1 MRRLVRAAPAG
12 GWPSS
17 AAIATVTLDFDA
29 RHRRRVRIDLDG
41 GGEALLD
48 LERAVALASG
58 DGLQAESGEW
68 IAVVAAR
75 EPVLEIEATDAHL
88 RMRLAWHLGNRHVPA
103 EITADGIRIRP
114 DHVLRA
120 MLEQLGARVRE
131 AHAAFQPEGGAYT
144 DASRTH
150 AQAQGDGSLHARARS
165 HAHAHPHPHA
175 HDHPHRHPHGHA
187 HAHEDPQP
195 EPHPHPDAPEPERRH
210 A

>member
-12 GWPSS
+12 DWPSS
-17 AAIATVTLDFDA
+17 AAVATVTLDFDA
-29 RHRRRVRIDLDG
+29 RHRRRIRIDLDGG

-48 LERAVALASG
+48 LERAVALAAG

-68 IAVVAAR
+68 VAVVAAP
-75 EPVLEIEATDAHL
+75 EPVLEIEAADARL

-131 AHAAFQPEGGAYT
+131 AHAAFQPEGGAYAET
-144 DASRTH
+144 RRAHVHAHGEAAPGEHADAHAHAHADAHSH
-150 AQAQGDGSLHARARS
+150 AQAHAHPPGEPHS
-165 HAHAHPHPHA
+165 HAHA
-175 HDHPHRHPHGHA
+175 
-187 HAHEDPQP
+187 
-195 EPHPHPDAPEPERRH
+195 PDPERRH

>member
-1 MRRLVRAAPAG
+1 MRRLVRAASAG
-12 GWPSS
+12 QWPSS
-17 AAIATVTLDFDA
+17 AAVATVTLDFDA
-29 RHRRRVRIDLDG
+29 RHRRRIRIDLDGG

-48 LERAVALASG
+48 LERAVALAAG

-68 IAVVAAR
+68 VAVVAAP
-75 EPVLEIEATDAHL
+75 EPVLEIEAADARL

-131 AHAAFQPEGGAYT
+131 AHVAFQPEGGAYA
-144 DASRTH
+144 DATRAHAHSHSHAHGDADSHGH
-150 AQAQGDGSLHARARS
+150 AQS
-165 HAHAHPHPHA
+165 HAHAHPHPHPHS
-175 HDHPHRHPHGHA
+175 HDHPHPHSHPH
-187 HAHEDPQP
+187 D
-195 EPHPHPDAPEPERRH
+195 PERRH

>member
-12 GWPSS
+12 QWPSS

-29 RHRRRVRIDLDG
+29 RHRRRIRIDLDDD

-48 LERAVALASG
+48 LERAVALAAG

-68 IAVVAAR
+68 VAVVAAS
-75 EPVLEIEATDAHL
+75 EPVLEIEAADARL

-131 AHAAFQPEGGAYT
+131 AHAAFQPEGGAYA
-144 DASRTH
+144 DATRAH
-150 AQAQGDGSLHARARS
+150 AYS
-165 HAHAHPHPHA
+165 HAHAHGEAASHA
-175 HDHPHRHPHGHA
+175 HLHSHTHA
-187 HAHEDPQP
+187 HSHSH
-195 EPHPHPDAPEPERRH
+195 PHPHPHSHDPDPKRRH